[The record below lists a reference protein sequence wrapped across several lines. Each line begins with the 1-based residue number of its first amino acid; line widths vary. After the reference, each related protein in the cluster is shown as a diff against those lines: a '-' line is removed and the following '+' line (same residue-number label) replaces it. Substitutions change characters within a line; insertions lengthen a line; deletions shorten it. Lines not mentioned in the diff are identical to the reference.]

1 MNINNLNGRFGVLLA
16 LTLSLWLSSFSSV
29 QAQNAAK
36 IYWHTDLAKAAQQAR
51 ASGKYV
57 FLHFYGNNCAP
68 CRAMEEQVFT
78 NPQVIA
84 GMNRT
89 YIPVRINV
97 EEQVELAQRYAVKA
111 IPSDIILKPSGELF
125 YRRKGGTKAEDFLF
139 FLGFLLGQMENEAAA
154 SLPAREPAA
163 APVAPPV
170 TATHAE
176 APYVN
181 PVAAAPVVPAPPV
194 APVAPPATTTT
205 VARSTSTSTV
215 PGIEV
220 SPRSNFVPIGE
231 IRDPFTKQ
239 KVAPPSVRSIEEKT
253 ETPNEGLQAKN
264 TRTSGRSRE
273 REEPALRSIGPR
285 VSGRAASKGSFGGEL
300 DLSTVTVVEVPL
312 ALDGYC
318 PVTLGDEERWVP
330 GNPAFYTMY
339 RGHVFR
345 FTDEEAMETFLQS
358 PMDYVPVAMG
368 EDIVMTVDR
377 NKRVYGNRKYG
388 AWFQGRVYLFSSS
401 ESLESFAARPE
412 FYAEIADKY
421 ETASRQGI
429 GRF

>member
-1 MNINNLNGRFGVLLA
+1 MTQKSRFGTLLGLA
-16 LTLSLWLSSFSSV
+16 LSLWLLSLSSAF
-29 QAQNAAK
+29 AQNTAK

-68 CRAMEEQVFT
+68 CRAMDEQVFT
-78 NPQVIA
+78 NPQVIV

-97 EEQVELAQRYAVKA
+97 EQESELAERFAVKA

-139 FLGFLLGQMENEAAA
+139 FLGFLLGQMENETAGKSTPPAAPPQETRTPPAA
-154 SLPAREPAA
+154 SPVMTVATSPAA
-163 APVAPPV
+163 
-170 TATHAE
+170 TAE
-176 APYVN
+176 
-181 PVAAAPVVPAPPV
+181 
-194 APVAPPATTTT
+194 T
-205 VARSTSTSTV
+205 VAMR
-215 PGIEV
+215 P
-220 SPRSNFVPIGE
+220 NFVPISE

-239 KVAPPSVRSIEEKT
+239 KVAPPPVVAEEKPAAPRESLRRDALKQ
-253 ETPNEGLQAKN
+253 ETL
-264 TRTSGRSRE
+264 
-273 REEPALRSIGPR
+273 REEPALRSVGPR
-285 VSGRAASKGSFGGEL
+285 VTGRIASKGRFSGEI
-300 DLSTVTVVEVPL
+300 DLSTATVVEVPL

-318 PVTLGDEERWVP
+318 PVALGNDERWVP
-330 GNPAFYTMY
+330 GNPAFYTMF

-345 FTDEEAMETFLQS
+345 FTDEDAMETFLQS

-388 AWFQGRVYLFSSS
+388 AWFQGRVFLFSST
-401 ESLESFAARPE
+401 ESLEAFAARPE

-421 ETASRQGI
+421 ETAFRQGV